1 MKHLKAHQL
10 NNGFDTKTKNRHLA
24 YTPEHERQAK
34 GVRQS
39 APKEK
44 HEFSEVARENIRKLR
59 KDSFRYR
66 NQQY

>member
-10 NNGFDTKTKNRHLA
+10 NNGFDTMTKNRHLA

-34 GVRQS
+34 RVRQS
-39 APKEK
+39 APKEQ

>member
-1 MKHLKAHQL
+1 MKHLKVHQL
-10 NNGFDTKTKNRHLA
+10 NNGFDTMTKNRHLA
-24 YTPEHERQAK
+24 YTPEHERQVK
-34 GVRQS
+34 RVRQS

>member
-10 NNGFDTKTKNRHLA
+10 NNGFDTRTKNRHLS
-24 YTPEHERQAK
+24 YTAEHERQAK